1 MKILKKV
8 LLVVAIIIAVPLL
21 SALFMKKDYIVERD
35 ITINKPRSEIYNYLK
50 YLKNQDNF
58 SVWAKIDPAM
68 KKDYRGT
75 DGSVGFVSSW
85 ESQNENVGQGEQEIK
100 AMKENESIDYELRF
114 KKPFESTA
122 AANIQIAG
130 LGDTQTQVKWG
141 FSGSM
146 PYPMNFMMPFMNM
159 DKMLGEQLA
168 TGLKNL
174 KSNVESQPAA
184 TMPADTTK
192 ITQQM

>member
-8 LLVVAIIIAVPLL
+8 LLVVAIIIAIPLL
-21 SALFMKKDYIVERD
+21 SALFMKKDYTVERE
-35 ITINKPRSEIYNYLK
+35 ITINKPRADVYNYLK

-58 SVWAKIDPAM
+58 SVWAKMDPAM

-75 DGSVGFVSSW
+75 DGSVGFVSLWDS
-85 ESQNENVGQGEQEIK
+85 ENEHVGKGEQEIK
-100 AMKENESIDYELRF
+100 DMKENESIDYELRF

-122 AANIQIAG
+122 AANMQMAS
-130 LGDTQTQVKWG
+130 LGDAQTQVKWG

-159 DKMLGEQLA
+159 DKMLGKDLE
-168 TGLKNL
+168 TGLENL
-174 KSNVESQPAA
+174 KSNIESQPAA
-184 TMPADTTK
+184 TMPADTTRA
-192 ITQQM
+192 TQM